1 MLIPPL
7 WIIRDVEGVVASSK
21 LFVIASLH
29 HKCVGLPSDH
39 IDLRDE
45 EAIDVPSNAP
55 ANMASDGR
63 VAIVTPSWTNLGKE
77 DPVLRLM
84 TLDGRDEPGLV
95 AGRGRGRRWGP
106 PVLMLCLGLGGR
118 LTSYGTVPL
127 WNPSKIKIKV
137 TKKPF
142 LVI

>member
-1 MLIPPL
+1 MLA
-7 WIIRDVEGVVASSK
+7 RSK
-21 LFVIASLH
+21 LLVIAPLH
-29 HKCVGLPSDH
+29 HKGVGLPSDH

-45 EAIDVPSNAP
+45 EAIDVPGNAP
-55 ANMASDGR
+55 ADMASDGR

-77 DPVLRLM
+77 DPILRLM

-95 AGRGRGRRWGP
+95 TGRGGGRRWGP
-106 PVLMLCLGLGGR
+106 PVLLLCLGPGGR

-127 WNPSKIKIKV
+127 RNPSKIKIEV